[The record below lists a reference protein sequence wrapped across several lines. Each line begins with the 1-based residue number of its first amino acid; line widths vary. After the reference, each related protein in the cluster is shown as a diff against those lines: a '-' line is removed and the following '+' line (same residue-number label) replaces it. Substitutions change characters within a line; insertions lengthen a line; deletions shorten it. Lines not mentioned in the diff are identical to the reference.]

1 MAFED
6 FVRNL
11 GYQNAPFGFGPGVSP
26 SQGPVDP
33 AYNSGMQFIGDV
45 GTRILASG
53 GSNPLQAFGQ
63 AYIGAQQQARE
74 QNKSNYIATQMKQAE
89 EDKQRTRAK
98 QDALTNRWAEF
109 VSKNRD
115 KFGEY
120 GEIAPYLDPGEGMK
134 LLSGMRPDWR
144 PATPQEKAAYGVA
157 ADAPLVIGQGG
168 EPKILGGGGTT
179 VNMPPMEN
187 SYDKEMGGGLAK
199 TMLQMQQDKGNAQSA
214 LGTYDQMDANLNQP
228 GVYTGI
234 GGPTVKALQQVGS
247 ALGITD
253 PKIVANTEAFEAAT
267 NKAIKDE
274 VGSLGAGVSEGD
286 RRFVENANAGL
297 TRTKLGNQMIISMKR
312 KIAQRKIQVAD
323 FAQQYAM
330 SNGGRLDAGFYSALG
345 EWSAANPMFTPE
357 EQQAIMTASMQGR
370 SAGGAVQ
377 DGKGDQ
383 SATPDVSTMSDD
395 DLLNALEGR

>member
-144 PATPQEKAAYGVA
+144 PATPQERASLGVGP
-157 ADAPLVIGQGG
+157 DVPLVIGADG
-168 EPKILGGGGTT
+168 PKVLGNGGTT
-179 VNMPPMEN
+179 VNMPAMEN

-234 GGPTVKALQQVGS
+234 GGPTIKALQQVGS

-253 PKIVANTEAFEAAT
+253 PKIVANTEAFEAAA
-267 NKAIKDE
+267 NAAIKAE

-297 TRTKLGNQMIISMKR
+297 TRTKLGNRTILSVKR

-330 SNGGRLDAGFYSALG
+330 NNGGRLDAGFYSALG

-383 SATPDVSTMSDD
+383 SAMPDVSTMSDD
-395 DLLNALEGR
+395 DILNALEGR